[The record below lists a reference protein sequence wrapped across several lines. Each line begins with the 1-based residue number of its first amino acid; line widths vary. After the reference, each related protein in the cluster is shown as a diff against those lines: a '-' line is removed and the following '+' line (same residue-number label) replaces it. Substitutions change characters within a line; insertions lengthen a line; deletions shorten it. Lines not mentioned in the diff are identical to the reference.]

1 MNNPAGGEFVP
12 FVSYN
17 AKAGRWYTKPEGGGD
32 MYEVTNMTA
41 VFDMENI
48 KAGWFHFSAGA
59 APVKHMDPSL
69 SQQSA
74 KPGDDF
80 KRGFELLVYSDK
92 NLGGVREFASTAGV
106 VIDAMNALHDSWTA
120 TAAQNPGK
128 LPVVKC
134 AGVLPVTGKHGTNY
148 SPTLEIV
155 AWVDRPE
162 ALSGTKPPAPQ
173 QQAAPAPATAQHAPP
188 PAAKAPAPAMAGA
201 DDVEF

>member
-1 MNNPAGGEFVP
+1 MAFMNNPASGEFVP

-32 MYEVTNMTA
+32 MHEVTNMTA

-48 KAGWFHFSAGA
+48 KTGWFHFSAGA

-106 VIDAMNALHDSWTA
+106 VIDAMNALHDSWIA
-120 TAAQNPGK
+120 AAAQNPGK

-148 SPTLEIV
+148 SPSLEIV
-155 AWVDRPE
+155 SWVDRPA
-162 ALSGTKPPAPQ
+162 ALGAPAATQPPAP
-173 QQAAPAPATAQHAPP
+173 PPPPATAQHAPP
-188 PAAKAPAPAMAGA
+188 PPAPAMAGA